1 MNRQNVGTRI
11 TADELEAVELR
22 VKHWK
27 AAHPR
32 PDAGK

>member
-1 MNRQNVGTRI
+1 MIGSHI
-11 TADELEAVELR
+11 TEDDLEAVEER

-32 PDAGK
+32 PDTLK